1 VAEIIDAD
9 RGSLEMVDLK
19 GGTDEVD
26 LERALPP
33 IRDAISFANCP
44 GRAAGG

>member
-9 RGSLEMVDLK
+9 RGSLEMVDLI

-33 IRDAISFANCP
+33 IRDISFANCP